1 MFLYGVITA
10 YLNAL
15 IKLSLILLSFNAT
28 LASISKFQ
36 EQPRDLT
43 TLAPFMNPNSP
54 PLTPALLIAYTQAL
68 LPSLLEVTKEATPSP
83 KLLKLLKLPKLLWA
97 VEDSQ
102 QADSLSLLLQKQ
114 DEQETVFAMNSHADK
129 EENEENEAKKNRVE
143 NSIKPDIEIST
154 LAKLSHQ
161 YSPQRF
167 ELACFW
173 LPTMSAQQ
181 LQQFIPTIMRYR
193 DLYAAHLLIAVKD
206 KIDLRAYGFM
216 PFDILGNQ
224 AVDTAITAIDSHM
237 AERLLPSASS
247 LTLWQFNLYDYKHL
261 PNWLNSKYWANPE
274 NWDKYR
280 W

>member
-83 KLLKLLKLPKLLWA
+83 KLLWA

-102 QADSLSLLLQKQ
+102 QAESLSLLLQKQ

-129 EENEENEAKKNRVE
+129 EENEENKAKKNRVE

-173 LPTMSAQQ
+173 LPTMSAEQ

-193 DLYAAHLLIAVKD
+193 ELYAAHLLIAVKD

-216 PFDILGNQ
+216 PFDILGDQ
-224 AVDTAITAIDSHM
+224 AIDTAITAIDSPT
-237 AERLLPSASS
+237 AERLLPAASS
-247 LTLWQFNLYDYKHL
+247 LTLWQFNLYDYKRL

>member
-1 MFLYGVITA
+1 MFLYGVIAA

-68 LPSLLEVTKEATPSP
+68 LPSLLKVTKEATPSP
-83 KLLKLLKLPKLLWA
+83 KLLKLLWA

-102 QADSLSLLLQKQ
+102 QAESLSLLLQKQ
-114 DEQETVFAMNSHADK
+114 DEQEVFAMNSHADK

-173 LPTMSAQQ
+173 LPTMSAEK

-216 PFDILGNQ
+216 PFDILGDQ
-224 AVDTAITAIDSHM
+224 AVDTAITAIDSPTADH
-237 AERLLPSASS
+237 LLPSASS
-247 LTLWQFNLYDYKHL
+247 LTLWQFNLYDYKRL

-274 NWDKYR
+274 NWDKHR

>member
-1 MFLYGVITA
+1 LFLYGVITA

-68 LPSLLEVTKEATPSP
+68 LPSLLEVTKEATPWP
-83 KLLKLLKLPKLLWA
+83 KLLRLPKLLWA

-114 DEQETVFAMNSHADK
+114 DEQEVFAMNGHADK
-129 EENEENEAKKNRVE
+129 EENEENEAKKKRVE

-173 LPTMSAQQ
+173 LPTMSAEQ

-216 PFDILGNQ
+216 PFDILGDQ
-224 AVDTAITAIDSHM
+224 AIDTAITAIDSHT
-237 AERLLPSASS
+237 AERLLPAASS
-247 LTLWQFNLYDYKHL
+247 LTLWQFNLYDYKRL

-274 NWDKYR
+274 NWDKHR